1 MNPQNDKERLRK
13 DYLLGR
19 LSDDMRDQVE
29 ERLLDDNDFVEK
41 LSTTEDDLID
51 DYVFGALS
59 ASERKNFEEN
69 FVISDE
75 RRRKVQ
81 FAQSVGLYLE
91 LADPQVPARPAPWWE
106 APLQFLRSY
115 KLWIAIP
122 VLGLLLLLLIVPPVV
137 RWIKPGDTTV
147 VVQTNRALIEQ
158 QIAEFNKRS
167 TDPGLA
173 AYDMDLESTP
183 VLRDKGGI
191 KRVTLSR
198 NIKALNLKLA
208 LSSTS
213 SHAKYRALVSTVEG
227 VELFAVENL
236 ERESEAGTAVVHL
249 KIPTEFF
256 NTGDYQ
262 IQLGGIRPDGQ
273 SDSPVRYYFG
283 VIK

>member
-213 SHAKYRALVSTVEG
+213 SHAKYRA
-227 VELFAVENL
+227 
-236 ERESEAGTAVVHL
+236 
-249 KIPTEFF
+249 
-256 NTGDYQ
+256 
-262 IQLGGIRPDGQ
+262 
-273 SDSPVRYYFG
+273 
-283 VIK
+283 